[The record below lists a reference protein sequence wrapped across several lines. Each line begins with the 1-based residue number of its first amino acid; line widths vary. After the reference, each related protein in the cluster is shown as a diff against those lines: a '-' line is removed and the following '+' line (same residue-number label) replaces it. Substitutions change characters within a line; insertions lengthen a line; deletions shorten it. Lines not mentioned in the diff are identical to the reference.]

1 MMSGF
6 YRLFFLVLLP
16 LPVVAEPS
24 SEVAS
29 LSGSAIRADLGAQL
43 VQVLGGLGVVLAM
56 VMVLAW
62 LAKRVTHSRMSGT
75 HGLRLLGGLSVGAK
89 ERIVLVQAGDTQM
102 LIGVAPGRLQT
113 LHVLDEP
120 IQVQEKADTLAG
132 DNGFGQKLAKLL
144 NQEKGKG
151 K

>member
-6 YRLFFLVLLP
+6 YRLCYLLLLP
-16 LPVVAEPS
+16 LPVAAAPS
-24 SEVAS
+24 PEVAS
-29 LSGSAIRADLGAQL
+29 ISGNAIRTDLGAQL

-89 ERIVLVQAGDTQM
+89 ERIVLVQVGDTQ
-102 LIGVAPGRLQT
+102 LLVGVAPGSLQT

-120 IQVQEKADTLAG
+120 IQVQEKTDALAG

>member
-1 MMSGF
+1 MMTGF
-6 YRLFFLVLLP
+6 YRLCYLLLLP
-16 LPVVAEPS
+16 LPVAAEPA

-29 LSGSAIRADLGAQL
+29 LGASAMRPDLGTQL

-89 ERIVLVQAGDTQM
+89 ERIILVQAGDTQL
-102 LIGVAPGRLQT
+102 LIGVAPGSLQT

-120 IQVQEKADTLAG
+120 IQVQEKTDAVAS

-144 NQEKGKG
+144 NQQERR
-151 K
+151 